1 MSLRRLWVL
10 VSNLP
15 PDSATNET
23 LAGGKEVTAWTLS
36 VELLA
41 QANERIAVLDHHF
54 LQANSK
60 TRVPE
65 PEMITR
71 PQGVTHG
78 ARTELRP
85 SGR

>member
-15 PDSATNET
+15 PDAATNEA
-23 LAGGKEVTAWTLS
+23 LAGGREVAAWTLT

-41 QANERIAVLDHHF
+41 QANDRLAILDHHF
-54 LQANSK
+54 VSANSRN
-60 TRVPE
+60 RVPD
-65 PEMITR
+65 PELIKR
-71 PQGVTHG
+71 PPGVTHG